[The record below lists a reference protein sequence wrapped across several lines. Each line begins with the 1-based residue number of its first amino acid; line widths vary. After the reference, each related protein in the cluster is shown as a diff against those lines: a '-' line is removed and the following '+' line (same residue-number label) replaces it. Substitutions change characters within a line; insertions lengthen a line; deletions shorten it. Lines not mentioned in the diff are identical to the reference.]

1 MITLGGVRSK
11 KIIKRI
17 KHKDISSR
25 IMWLGSVEVNVS
37 VLIAYFILDSNI
49 NPSAKSKLY
58 GDSTY
63 EQNNKSS
70 FSSALKH
77 N

>member
-25 IMWLGSVEVNVS
+25 IMWLGSVEVTVS

-49 NPSAKSKLY
+49 NPSAKSNLY
-58 GDSTY
+58 GNSTY
-63 EQNNKSS
+63 EQINMIT
-70 FSSALKH
+70 FSSPLKR